1 MPLKTQFQIAE
12 SPTQILEPTTKFGGQ
27 PVWIAQPSWPL
38 DPETGEPMIF
48 LGQIHLNPDVF
59 PNSNGAMVYLFF
71 GGESEPLYN
80 EATAI
85 VIQTSESVYTNGAP
99 EIEFVSEAT
108 SPALYEL
115 DENREVVYQ
124 EYRVVLNPVENE
136 DSVPLEER
144 YRMNDL
150 DYDTGF
156 QFSRAELAG
165 NKIGGQP
172 LYIEG
177 LDTLPEQFNSDEW
190 LLLLQLAPTQGYWN
204 NLQPNFYPFHLELG
218 EFGILTVF
226 ISKDY
231 TQTEC
236 YIQQP

>member
-1 MPLKTQFQIAE
+1 MPLKTQFQIVE
-12 SPTQILEPTTKFGGQ
+12 SPTQILEPITKFGGQ

-48 LGQIHLNPDVF
+48 LGQIYLHPDLF
-59 PNSNGAMVYLFF
+59 SNNNDTMVYLFF
-71 GGESEPLYN
+71 SGENEPIYN

-85 VIQTSESVYTNGAP
+85 VIQISENVYTNAAP

-108 SPALYEL
+108 GAAIYEL
-115 DENREVVYQ
+115 NENGEAVYK
-124 EYRVVLNPVENE
+124 EYKVVLNPVENE
-136 DSVPLEER
+136 ESVPLEER
-144 YRMNDL
+144 YTMNDL

-156 QFSRAELAG
+156 HFSRPELAG
-165 NKIGGQP
+165 NKIGGRP
-172 LYIEG
+172 LYIES
-177 LDTLPEQFNSDEW
+177 LDTPPEQFNSDEW
-190 LLLLQLAPTQGYWN
+190 LLLLQLAPTEGYWHS
-204 NLQPNFYPFHLELG
+204 LQPNFYPFLMELG

-231 TQTEC
+231 KQAKC

>member
-1 MPLKTQFQIAE
+1 MPLKTQFQIVE
-12 SPTQILEPTTKFGGQ
+12 SPTEILEPITKFGGQ
-27 PVWIAQPSWPL
+27 PVWIAEPRWPL
-38 DPETGEPMIF
+38 SPETGEQMMF
-48 LGQIHLNPDVF
+48 LGQIYLNKELF
-59 PNSNGAMVYLFF
+59 PESDDTMAYLFF
-71 GGESEPLYN
+71 AGESEPLYN
-80 EATAI
+80 EAIAI

-108 SPALYEL
+108 GSAIYEL
-115 DENREVVYQ
+115 DEDRQPVYK
-124 EYRVVLNPVENE
+124 EYRVVLNPIENE

-144 YRMNDL
+144 YTMNDL

-156 QFSRAELAG
+156 QFSRPELAG

-172 LYIEG
+172 LYIQR
-177 LDTLPEQFNSDEW
+177 LTTPPEQFNSEEW

-204 NLQPNFYPFHLELG
+204 NLQPNFYPFYMELG

-226 ISKDY
+226 ISKDC
-231 TQTEC
+231 TQAIC